1 MNETILRI
9 ILQQCI
15 ILKCLRTSNYPL
27 QFLYYCFHRFFELGE
42 IHEIHE
48 NVPHQKAYS
57 HPGNPAMDKYA
68 VSLPEDDENERK
80 KGGGGGKKR
89 KRTAA
94 QRTSKV
100 LEKDSDILKHTIG
113 PVSVSNYYK
122 APQLTL
128 LPDDMTVVGEQ
139 GYRMAQA
146 THGANEGT
154 WYYEITIGEP
164 LQADG
169 HVRLGWATE
178 MAELQ
183 APVGYDRYSYSYKD
197 STGQI
202 FHQSRGMNYGRPFGV
217 GDVIG
222 CLIHLPPVDGG
233 GNSHG
238 NNMPLNQ
245 ASMEMREESV
255 KEKEKEKESAKAIR
269 KSMQKL
275 PPHRGSFI
283 MFFVNGV
290 GQGKAFE
297 DIWRGCYYPACS
309 FFHGASATFAF
320 GPDFQYVQTA
330 QTALASLLGSSTDHH
345 THTSTNTNTNPSI
358 STSSSLASTMIRPV
372 CELCLPFIEEAAQ
385 RKREEEEQ
393 QQQQQQKEKEKEKFS
408 LLNGDDGNSNLNLQ
422 ESKHENGSHDSIGNS
437 NSSEGNNMK
446 TEIDQK
452 TDQQSTAEEQHS
464 DMPAAATS
472 IKIEASDVIS
482 A

>member
-1 MNETILRI
+1 MTCIAERQRGQRCCIPLDQCEGFPFIPPMNTDML
-9 ILQQCI
+9 
-15 ILKCLRTSNYPL
+15 P
-27 QFLYYCFHRFFELGE
+27 
-42 IHEIHE
+42 
-48 NVPHQKAYS
+48 
-57 HPGNPAMDKYA
+57 PGAA
-68 VSLPEDDENERK
+68 LPEDDENERK

-233 GNSHG
+233 GGGNSHSHG
-238 NNMPLNQ
+238 NNMPPLNQ
-245 ASMEMREESV
+245 VSMEMREEIV

-320 GPDFQYVQTA
+320 GPDFQFVQTA

-345 THTSTNTNTNPSI
+345 THTHVSTNTNTNTSI
-358 STSSSLASTMIRPV
+358 STSSISSSLASTMIRPV

-393 QQQQQQKEKEKEKFS
+393 QQQQKEKEKEKEKEK
-408 LLNGDDGNSNLNLQ
+408 LPLPNGDDSNSNLNLQ
-422 ESKHENGSHDSIGNS
+422 RESKHDNECHDSIGNS
-437 NSSEGNNMK
+437 ISSEGNNMK

-452 TDQQSTAEEQHS
+452 TDQQSSAEEQHS